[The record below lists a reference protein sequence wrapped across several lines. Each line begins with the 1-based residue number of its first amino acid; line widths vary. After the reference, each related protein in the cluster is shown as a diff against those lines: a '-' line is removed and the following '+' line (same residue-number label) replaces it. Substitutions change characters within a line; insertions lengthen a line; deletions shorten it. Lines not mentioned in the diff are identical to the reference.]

1 MKQKFDV
8 FVWNE
13 VKANEKIQV
22 GKGNLRLRVSQPAP
36 LYIEA
41 EGVEALAGFA
51 ADFDLEVSEAVTF
64 RLEAPKG
71 VRVFLYNALP
81 TSTVAEG
88 EVFTN
93 VDRMPHESGM
103 MAEVTRARRMF
114 ELERRQAL
122 EELRR
127 ETAIMRAQVKTAS
140 KPKRA
145 DPAEGITEGDGNVLP
160 ADDNPEALGEGETK

>member
-13 VKANEKIQV
+13 VTTNGKIAHP
-22 GKGNLRLRVSQPAP
+22 KGQLRLRLSQPAP

-41 EGVEALAGFA
+41 EGVEALAGYA
-51 ADFDLEVSEAVTF
+51 SDFDLEVSEAVTF
-64 RLEAPKG
+64 RVEAAKG
-71 VRVFLYNALP
+71 VRAFLYNPLP

-114 ELERRQAL
+114 EIERRQAL
-122 EELRR
+122 DELRR
-127 ETAIMRAQVKTAS
+127 ETAIMRAQVKAA
-140 KPKRA
+140 KPKKA
-145 DPAEGITEGDGNVLP
+145 DPAAGITEGDGNVLP
-160 ADDNPEALGEGETK
+160 ADDNPEALGEGESK